1 MVAVSRKPRFIRLAQ
16 PTYGRWLIWRNA
28 INTGEMEQLAH
39 IEPPFLVLAN
49 HAHAMDPFII
59 SSASPVHIRWVAGS
73 YLLTF

>member
-1 MVAVSRKPRFIRLAQ
+1 
-16 PTYGRWLIWRNA
+16 
-28 INTGEMEQLAH
+28 MEQLAH